1 MLNIAIDAAGG
12 DHYPHHP
19 VQGAIQALKE
29 RAELHITL
37 IGPEKLIQD
46 ELDKQHYTSERLHII
61 DAPDIVGMDEAPAV
75 AVKTKRNSSI
85 VVGLGLHAQG
95 KLDAFFSAGN
105 TGALLAASMFIL
117 GKLPG
122 VLRPTIG
129 SIYPSVEGNKFMLD
143 VGANIEVKPEALV
156 QFGIMGKVFA
166 ENILNI
172 TSPRLGLMNV
182 GEEPEKGREAVRQ
195 AYQLLKTRPDF
206 VGNIEGRDVM
216 QAKADIYICDGFVG
230 NLLLKLGESIPEN
243 VLQILYSS
251 PASKK
256 LGEQEMQ
263 LFKNVLLEA
272 LAPFDYQL
280 VGGVPF
286 LGVNGVSMVG
296 HGGSSPLAI
305 KNSVLNAEKFIRLD
319 VNEQIKNALA

>member
-1 MLNIAIDAAGG
+1 MLNIAIDAVGG
-12 DHYPHHP
+12 DHFPHHP
-19 VQGAIQALKE
+19 VQGAIQALGE
-29 RAELHITL
+29 RSELNITL
-37 IGPEKLIQD
+37 IGPEKLIRD
-46 ELDKQHYTSERLHII
+46 ELHKQDFAGERLHII
-61 DAPDIVGMDEAPAV
+61 DAPDIIGMDEAPAT

-95 KLDAFFSAGN
+95 KLDGFFSAGN

-143 VGANIEVKPEALV
+143 VGANIEVKPEALL

-172 TSPRLGLMNV
+172 SSPRLGLLNV
-182 GEEPEKGREAVRQ
+182 GEEEEKGREAVRQ
-195 AYQLLKTRPDF
+195 AHQLLKGRPDF

-243 VLQILYSS
+243 VLQILYGS

-256 LGEQEMQ
+256 LDKEQLQ
-263 LFKNVLLEA
+263 LFKSVLLEA

-305 KNSVLNAEKFIRLD
+305 KNSVLNAEKIIQLD
-319 VNEQIKNALA
+319 VNEQIKSALA

>member
-1 MLNIAIDAAGG
+1 MLNIAIDAVGG

-19 VQGAIQALKE
+19 VQGAIQALNE
-29 RAELHITL
+29 RPELNITL
-37 IGPEKLIQD
+37 IGPETLIRE
-46 ELDKQHYTSERLHII
+46 ELDKYSYSGSRLHII
-61 DAPDIVGMDEAPAV
+61 HAPDIIGMNEAPAV
-75 AVKTKRNSSI
+75 AVKTKRRSSI
-85 VVGLGLHAQG
+85 VTGLGLHAKG

-129 SIYPSVEGNKFMLD
+129 SIYPSIAGNKFMLD
-143 VGANIEVKPEALV
+143 VGANIEVKPEALL

-166 ENILNI
+166 QNLLHIKE
-172 TSPRLGLMNV
+172 PRIGLMNV
-182 GEEPEKGREAVRQ
+182 GEEEEKGREAVRQ
-195 AYQLLKTRPDF
+195 AYQLLKGRPDF
-206 VGNIEGRDVM
+206 AGNIEGRDVM
-216 QAKADIYICDGFVG
+216 QAKADVYVCDGFVG

-243 VLQILYSS
+243 VLHILYGS

-256 LGEQEMQ
+256 LSKEELQ

-305 KNSVLNAEKFIRLD
+305 KNSVLSAEQFIRLD
-319 VNEQIKNALA
+319 VNEQIKSALA